1 MENRFVVLVAFLAC
15 LGGFAAGIAFGFSY
29 ATPPQSQPTQP
40 TATPSHVIS
49 PEDAGKKALDF
60 VSRTFGAK
68 AELINV
74 SEVRNAELYEVSL
87 NISDIRGTHKEKI
100 YITKDGRRAFFGGM
114 LVPER
119 ETIGNFLVSGE
130 DVCKEDGKPVVYFF
144 GHSGCPHCL
153 WEHPIFENVTANF
166 TDFISVHDNFDNFT
180 ADEEVFSLFSPRG
193 YVPTIV
199 LGCKFYRVGSGEN
212 QGEKEEEAKEEEA
225 KVLTA
230 LICEL
235 TGGKPENVCNAPEIR
250 ELRENI

>member
-29 ATPPQSQPTQP
+29 VTPPQSQP

-60 VSRTFGAK
+60 VSRTFGVK

-74 SEVRNAELYEVSL
+74 SEVRNAELYKVSL
-87 NISDIRGTHKEKI
+87 NISDIGGTHKEKI
-100 YITKDGRRAFFGGM
+100 YITKDGRTIFFGGIQ
-114 LVPER
+114 

-166 TDFISVHDNFDNFT
+166 TD
-180 ADEEVFSLFSPRG
+180 EEVFSLFSPQG

-199 LGCKFYRVGSGEN
+199 LGCKFYRVGSGET
-212 QGEKEEEAKEEEA
+212 QGEREEEAKEEEA

-250 ELRENI
+250 ELREKI

>member
-49 PEDAGKKALDF
+49 PEDAGNKALDF
-60 VSRTFGAK
+60 VSRTFGVK

-100 YITKDGRRAFFGGM
+100 YITKDGRTIFFGGIQ
-114 LVPER
+114 

-130 DVCKEDGKPVVYFF
+130 EVCKEDGKPIVYFF
-144 GHSGCPHCL
+144 GHSSCPHCV

-199 LGCKFYRVGSGEN
+199 LGCKFYRVGSGETL
-212 QGEKEEEAKEEEA
+212 GEEEEA

-250 ELRENI
+250 ELREKI